1 MMKAVRFN
9 AHILKIIKMRQ
20 NEKLQLDVLEAI
32 KWEPLL
38 HAAEIGVI
46 AQEGIVTLTGTVDS
60 YAKKR
65 EAEHAAKTVAGV
77 RAVVEKIEV
86 DFGAHGKKSDLE
98 LAAQILKA
106 MKLNPEIPQDK
117 ILIKV
122 EDSWVTI
129 EGEVKWYTQ
138 KEAVQKSVEV
148 LSGIRNL
155 TNSIQ
160 VKSETADDVEK
171 VAIEN
176 ALVRNWAID
185 DHDILVNVFGNRVTL
200 SGKVKSIYQ
209 KDEAE
214 RIAWNA
220 PGVWNVHNE
229 LLIDHATI

>member
-1 MMKAVRFN
+1 MMKAVRFSRQ
-9 AHILKIIKMRQ
+9 ILKIIKMRH

-32 KWEPLL
+32 KWEPSL
-38 HAAEIGVI
+38 HAAEIGVT
-46 AQEGIVTLTGTVDS
+46 AQEGIITLTGTVDS
-60 YAKKR
+60 FAKKI
-65 EAEHAAKTVAGV
+65 EAEHAAKTVIGV
-77 RAVVEKIEV
+77 HAVVEKIEV
-86 DFGAHGKKSDLE
+86 VFGTDGKKTDLE
-98 LAAQILKA
+98 LAAEILKA
-106 MKLNPEIPQDK
+106 IKLNHEIPQDK
-117 ILIKV
+117 ILVKV
-122 EDSWVTI
+122 ENSWVTI
-129 EGEVKWYTQ
+129 EGELKWYTQ
-138 KEAVQKSVEV
+138 KEAVQKSVEA
-148 LSGIRNL
+148 LSGIKNL
-155 TNSIQ
+155 TNNIQ

-185 DHDILVNVFGNRVTL
+185 DHHILVNVFGNRVTL

>member
-1 MMKAVRFN
+1 
-9 AHILKIIKMRQ
+9 MRH
-20 NEKLQLDVLEAI
+20 NEKLQLEVLEAI

-38 HAAEIGVI
+38 HAAQIGVT
-46 AQEGIVTLTGTVDS
+46 AQDGVITLTGTVDS

-65 EAEHAAKTVAGV
+65 GAEHAAKTVAGV
-77 RAVVEKIEV
+77 GAVVEKIEV
-86 DFGAHGKKSDLE
+86 DFGTKGRKTDLD
-98 LAAQILKA
+98 LATEILKA
-106 MKLNPEIPQDK
+106 IKLNPEIPHHK

-122 EDSWVTI
+122 EDNWVTI

-138 KEAVQKSVEV
+138 KEAIQKSVEV

-155 TNSIQ
+155 TNNIQ

-185 DHDILVNVFGNRVTL
+185 DHRILVNVFGNRVTL
-200 SGKVKSIYQ
+200 SGSVKSIYQ

-229 LLIDHATI
+229 LLIDHAAV

>member
-1 MMKAVRFN
+1 
-9 AHILKIIKMRQ
+9 MRH

-38 HAAEIGVI
+38 HAAEIGVT
-46 AQEGIVTLTGTVDS
+46 AQEGIITLTGTVDS
-60 YAKKR
+60 FAKKM
-65 EAEHAAKTVAGV
+65 EAEHAARTVIGV

-86 DFGAHGKKSDLE
+86 VFGADGKKTDLE
-98 LAAQILKA
+98 LAAEILKSIR
-106 MKLNPEIPQDK
+106 LNPEIPQDK
-117 ILIKV
+117 IFIKV
-122 EDSWVTI
+122 ENSWVTI
-129 EGEVKWYTQ
+129 EGELKWYTQ
-138 KEAVQKSVEV
+138 KEAVQKSVEA

-155 TNSIQ
+155 TNNIQ

-185 DHDILVNVFGNRVTL
+185 DHHILVNVFGNRVTL